1 VNAINNY
8 TRKHKIVFSVYGL
21 LVAFLIIFA
30 IFAKLTPSY
39 LLDMF
44 RQAAPLGVAS
54 IAQTICLLLGG
65 IDLSVGAV
73 ISFTNLIACATM
85 LGNPANI
92 LPAVLLTVSLS
103 LLIGFIN
110 GIMIVK
116 AKIPA
121 FLATLAMSI
130 IIKGV
135 NYIFTKGSPIGSI
148 AEPFRVISEGWLGF
162 LPISGIIWV
171 LIWALIS
178 ILLYRTTIGRQIYAT
193 GGNPQATW
201 LSGIR
206 TERITVAGY
215 MTSSLLACFS
225 GLLISAYIG
234 VASIAVGDSYT
245 LNTIAA
251 ACIGGTTF
259 DGGKGGIAGTFAGV
273 MIIFLIQAFMTMMNI
288 PEAGK
293 QISLG
298 LIIIVMVAVNQRV
311 ARYR

>member
-1 VNAINNY
+1 
-8 TRKHKIVFSVYGL
+8 
-21 LVAFLIIFA
+21 
-30 IFAKLTPSY
+30 
-39 LLDMF
+39 
-44 RQAAPLGVAS
+44 
-54 IAQTICLLLGG
+54 
-65 IDLSVGAV
+65 
-73 ISFTNLIACATM
+73 
-85 LGNPANI
+85 
-92 LPAVLLTVSLS
+92 
-103 LLIGFIN
+103 
-110 GIMIVK
+110 
-116 AKIPA
+116 
-121 FLATLAMSI
+121 
-130 IIKGV
+130 
-135 NYIFTKGSPIGSI
+135 
-148 AEPFRVISEGWLGF
+148 
-162 LPISGIIWV
+162 
-171 LIWALIS
+171 
-178 ILLYRTTIGRQIYAT
+178 
-193 GGNPQATW
+193 
-201 LSGIR
+201 
-206 TERITVAGY
+206 